1 VEAALKEIGQ
11 VVEGVRVAREVTRLA
26 EKHRVEMPISQQV
39 ARVLHEGVSPM
50 EAFLALT
57 ARPSRAETA

>member
-1 VEAALKEIGQ
+1 
-11 VVEGVRVAREVTRLA
+11 
-26 EKHRVEMPISQQV
+26 MPISQQV

-57 ARPSRAETA
+57 ARPSRAETT